1 MLGRRAGGEGG
12 RRRRL
17 SFVEAG
23 IYFKK
28 KFYPLGSSLRFE
40 PFFLTNNPQSH
51 LGFGLKHDELPVQRR
66 ELVRS
71 TGFLFSQCTKIEI
84 LTSHVSQL
92 ISQPLE
98 NQKQACPLDPVIF
111 RASDPSGLWSGLP
124 HQNSK
129 GIG

>member
-51 LGFGLKHDELPVQRR
+51 LGFGLKHDELPVGSSYEVLGFFFRSAQKLKFLRR
-66 ELVRS
+66 TYR
-71 TGFLFSQCTKIEI
+71 
-84 LTSHVSQL
+84 
-92 ISQPLE
+92 
-98 NQKQACPLDPVIF
+98 N
-111 RASDPSGLWSGLP
+111 
-124 HQNSK
+124 
-129 GIG
+129 